1 MKKLL
6 ILLISFMFTQ
16 ELEVEGDLK
25 VEGSV
30 IFSDNS
36 QQSSAASL
44 LPAGIFLPYAGIE
57 APDGFLLCYGQE
69 INREEYSNLFNAI
82 GVQYGD
88 GDGVETFNLPD
99 MRGRTPLGADN
110 MGGMSA
116 DRVENEAANILGGNA
131 GEETHQLTINEMPSH
146 THDLKEYAGNSGIS
160 GASLGTQSGQYSY
173 SLSSSK
179 ILSAGGDQ
187 PHNNMPPYLTVNYII
202 KY

>member
-69 INREEYSNLFNAI
+69 ISREEYSNLFNAI

-116 DRVENEAANILGGNA
+116 DRVENEAADVLGGYA
-131 GEETHQLTINEMPSH
+131 GEEIHQLSLDELPSRIGYTGH
-146 THDLKEYAGNSGIS
+146 SNRGQGDSGGS
-160 GASLGTQSGQYSY
+160 FNYVHQLSTDSLGN
-173 SLSSSK
+173 
-179 ILSAGGDQ
+179 DQ
-187 PHNNMPPYLTVNYII
+187 PHNNMPPYLTINYII